1 MKKVRRSYAAK
12 GVAARQQIFIAA
24 AILLLLGTLF
34 LSMKAGYSSFTVMDT
49 IQTLI
54 GNGTE
59 QQKQILFQFRLPRI
73 ILSTLIGSG
82 LALSGCILQSI
93 TRNPLSDPGLLGIN
107 AGSGFMVMLYILFLG
122 GESGLALMGLPLLS
136 FAGAGLAAI
145 LVYLLAYRTEDK
157 VTPVRLI
164 LTGLAVQAGISSLTT
179 LLVVKMDETQFE
191 FFAAW
196 QAGQF
201 WGAGWRHVFVVL
213 PWMLLLMPL
222 VLYRSRLL
230 DICSLGD
237 PTAVSLGV
245 SMEKERRILLG
256 CSVMLAASGVA
267 IGGNI
272 GFVGLLAPHL
282 TRKIVGSRHEI
293 LLPGCALVGAV
304 LVALADTVGR
314 IIIQPSSIPTGI
326 MTVLLGAPYFI
337 FLLIK
342 RK

>member
-1 MKKVRRSYAAK
+1 
-12 GVAARQQIFIAA
+12 
-24 AILLLLGTLF
+24 
-34 LSMKAGYSSFTVMDT
+34 
-49 IQTLI
+49 
-54 GNGTE
+54 
-59 QQKQILFQFRLPRI
+59 
-73 ILSTLIGSG
+73 
-82 LALSGCILQSI
+82 
-93 TRNPLSDPGLLGIN
+93 
-107 AGSGFMVMLYILFLG
+107 
-122 GESGLALMGLPLLS
+122 
-136 FAGAGLAAI
+136 
-145 LVYLLAYRTEDK
+145 
-157 VTPVRLI
+157 
-164 LTGLAVQAGISSLTT
+164 
-179 LLVVKMDETQFE
+179 
-191 FFAAW
+191 
-196 QAGQF
+196 
-201 WGAGWRHVFVVL
+201 
-213 PWMLLLMPL
+213 WMLLLMPL

-230 DICSLGD
+230 DICNLGD